1 MGYKLRSVLG
11 WQNNNKKNKELS
23 FFTSKNELLLK
34 KMVGSQFSRI
44 ERNQDNLCF
53 TILLQQKNRQLL
65 LLKKREV
72 YCLLHPRKE
81 IIKIATEC
89 EKTLKSL
96 TKKDFIIL

>member
-1 MGYKLRSVLG
+1 MGYKLCSVLG
-11 WQNNNKKNKELS
+11 CQNNNKKNKELS

-34 KMVGSQFSRI
+34 KMVGSQLPRI

-53 TILLQQKNRQLL
+53 TILLQQKKSTTSLIE
-65 LLKKREV
+65 KKEV